1 MAAAVTPG
9 TVGLD
14 AIINCDAD
22 VITVCLTNEPH
33 LNVEVDFN
41 VHEGRIMHLVGP
53 YDTGSQVSFI
63 NYGVVRERAPH
74 WLDGVRPFGFGVRGA
89 SPGI

>member
-1 MAAAVTPG
+1 M
-9 TVGLD
+9 
-14 AIINCDAD
+14 
-22 VITVCLTNEPH
+22 LTDGPH
-33 LNVEVDFN
+33 LGVWVDFD
-41 VHEGRIMHLVGP
+41 VHGGRVMHLVGSCGI
-53 YDTGSQVSFI
+53 GSQVSFI